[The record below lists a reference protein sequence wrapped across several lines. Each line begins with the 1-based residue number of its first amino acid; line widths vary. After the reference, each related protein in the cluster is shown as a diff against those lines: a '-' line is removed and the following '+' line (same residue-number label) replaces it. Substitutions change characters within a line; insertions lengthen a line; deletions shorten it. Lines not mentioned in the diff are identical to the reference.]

1 MKVER
6 VMKSE
11 REMGHKIMT
20 MKREFKR
27 SEEVREEIVE
37 NDNKVK

>member
-11 REMGHKIMT
+11 REMGHEIMK

-27 SEEVREEIVE
+27 SEEVREEIV
-37 NDNKVK
+37 